1 MNLKTKVDPIQI
13 LNHVRSEII
22 FDLFLITNNIFEL
35 YKYFIM
41 RILLFIFGFFLSQLS
56 FASSLAEST
65 LNSDSRK
72 SDMILPAKGVIQRLI
87 GSRVNKIEFQT
98 ISPVNG
104 FDTFE
109 ITAKNGNLCVAGS
122 STVAICY
129 GFNTYLKDA
138 CHSMVTWSGR
148 NLNIPSV
155 WPDYEKKQ
163 SSPYRYRYYLNVV
176 TFGYTTPYWDWARWE
191 KELDW
196 MALHGINMPL
206 ASVAS
211 EAIAEKVWLK
221 LGLKKNEIR
230 DFFTA
235 PAHLP
240 WHRMG
245 NLNKWDGPFSDAWQ
259 ENQMKLQH
267 KIINR
272 MRNLGFEPI
281 APAFAGFVPE
291 AFMEK
296 HPELKVNR
304 LKWGGFPEKNNA
316 FVLPPDSP
324 YFEEIGKLFVQEWEK
339 EFGKNTYYLSD
350 SFNEMELPIPEND
363 KATKYKLLES
373 YGESIYK
380 SIVAGNP
387 DAVWVTQGWTFGYQH
402 KFWDKPS
409 LQALLSKVPDDKMI
423 IIDLANDYPKWI
435 WHTDLTWK
443 THEGFYGKNW
453 IFSYTPNFGGK
464 TPLTGELDMY
474 ASYSAEALR
483 SNYRKRLIGFG
494 SAPEGIENN
503 EVIYEL
509 LADMGWQENEMNLD
523 KWIDGYCRSRYG
535 ACPEKMKNAWSLL
548 RKSAYGSLH
557 SYTRFLWQT
566 VVPDKR
572 RKSFIDT
579 SDEFMRSVEL
589 FLECSDELKNS
600 ELYRNDAIEF
610 SALYLSAKADIHYK
624 VALKADSLGQKERA
638 KQSLKET
645 VDLLLDVDRLLE
657 SHPSYRLE
665 KWVNYAH
672 KQATTP
678 EEKMKYEANAKRLI
692 TTWGGSQADYS
703 ARIWSGLIRDYYIPR
718 IQMHLNDKN
727 ADIRIWEEKWINSSW
742 KSKTEPFL
750 NPIDVAKRLVNS
762 SKNISL

>member
-1 MNLKTKVDPIQI
+1 
-13 LNHVRSEII
+13 
-22 FDLFLITNNIFEL
+22 
-35 YKYFIM
+35 M
-41 RILLFIFGFFLSQLS
+41 RHLFIAFIFLVSQMS
-56 FASSLAEST
+56 FASNFETPVIKNDAQKAEIIT
-65 LNSDSRK
+65 
-72 SDMILPAKGVIQRLI
+72 PAKGVIQRLI
-87 GSRVNKIEFQT
+87 GHEINTIDFQT
-98 ISPVNG
+98 ILPING
-104 FDTFE
+104 FETFE
-109 ITAKNGNLCVAGS
+109 ITAKNGKLRISGS

-129 GFNTYLKDA
+129 AFNTYLKEA
-138 CHSMVTWSGR
+138 CGNMATWSGKHI
-148 NLNIPSV
+148 NLPSV
-155 WPDYEKKQ
+155 WPDYEKVQ
-163 SSPYRYRYYLNVV
+163 SSPYKFRYYLNVV

-206 ASVAS
+206 ATVAS
-211 EAIAEKVWLK
+211 EAIAERVWLK
-221 LGLKKNEIR
+221 LGLKKDEIR
-230 DFFTA
+230 SFFTA

-245 NLNKWDGPFSDAWQ
+245 NLNSWDGPFSDAWQ
-259 ENQMKLQH
+259 EGQLKLQH
-267 KIINR
+267 QIIGR
-272 MRNLGFEPI
+272 MRELGFKPI

-296 HPELKVNR
+296 HPELKVKR
-304 LKWGGFPEKNNA
+304 LTWGGFQEINNA

-324 YFEEIGKLFVQEWEK
+324 FFEEIGKMFVQEWEN

-350 SFNEMELPIPEND
+350 SFNEMELPVENEE
-363 KATKYKLLES
+363 TKYKLLQG

-380 SIVAGNP
+380 SIVAGNS

-409 LQALLSKVPDDKMI
+409 LQSLLKNVPDDKMI

-483 SNYRKRLIGFG
+483 SPYSRKLIGFG

-509 LADMGWQENEMNLD
+509 LSDMGWQKNEMNLD
-523 KWIDGYCRSRYG
+523 KWLSGYCTARYG
-535 ACPEKMKNAWSLL
+535 GYPSKMKEAWTLL
-548 RKSAYGSLH
+548 RKSAYSSLY

-566 VVPDKR
+566 VVPDQR

-579 SDEFMRSVEL
+579 SDQFMHSVEL
-589 FLECSDELKNS
+589 FLDCSDELKNS
-600 ELYRNDAIEF
+600 ELYRNDAIEL
-610 SALYLSAKADIHYK
+610 SALYLSAKADNYYK
-624 VALKADSLGQKERA
+624 KALKADSLGQKKDAEQA
-638 KQSLKET
+638 LKKT
-645 VDLLLDVDRLLE
+645 VDLLLNVDRLLK
-657 SHPSYRLE
+657 SHPSFQLE

-672 KQATTP
+672 KQGTTA

-692 TTWGGSQADYS
+692 TTWGGFQNDYS

-718 IQMHLNDKN
+718 IQMHLKN
-727 ADIRIWEEKWINSSW
+727 KNSDIRAWEEKWINSPW
-742 KSKTEPFL
+742 KSDTKPFS
-750 NPIDVAKRLVNS
+750 NPIKMAKKLVKV
-762 SKNISL
+762 SK

>member
-1 MNLKTKVDPIQI
+1 MKC
-13 LNHVRSEII
+13 
-22 FDLFLITNNIFEL
+22 
-35 YKYFIM
+35 
-41 RILLFIFGFFLSQLS
+41 LLFAFVFLVSQMG
-56 FASSLAEST
+56 FASDFVKST
-65 LNSDSRK
+65 LQTDSPQSEK
-72 SDMILPAKGVIQRLI
+72 FVPAKGVIQRLI
-87 GSRVNKIEFQT
+87 GDRANEIEFQT
-98 ISPVNG
+98 IPAENG
-104 FDTFE
+104 FDSFE
-109 ITAKNGNLCVAGS
+109 ITAKNGKLHIGGS

-129 GFNTYLKDA
+129 GFNTYLKEA

-148 NLNIPSV
+148 NLNIPAI
-155 WPDYEKKQ
+155 WPEYEKKQ
-163 SSPYRYRYYLNVV
+163 SSPYKYRYYLNVC
-176 TFGYTTPYWDWARWE
+176 TFGYTTPYWDWTRWE
-191 KELDW
+191 NELDW

-211 EAIAEKVWLK
+211 EAIAEKVWMK

-230 DFFTA
+230 EFFTA
-235 PAHLP
+235 PAYLP

-245 NLNKWDGPFSDAWQ
+245 NLNSWDGPFSDAWQ
-259 ENQMKLQH
+259 EGQLKLQH
-267 KIINR
+267 QIISR
-272 MRNLGFEPI
+272 MRELGFEPI

-296 HPELKVNR
+296 YPELKVKR

-324 YFEEIGKLFVQEWEK
+324 FFEKIGSMFIQEWEK

-363 KATKYKLLES
+363 KEGKYKLLEG

-409 LQALLSKVPDDKMI
+409 LQALLRKVPDDKMV

-443 THEGFYGKNW
+443 VHEGFYGKNW
-453 IFSYTPNFGGK
+453 IYCYTPNFGGK
-464 TPLTGELDMY
+464 TPLTGELEMY
-474 ASYSAEALR
+474 ASNSVDALR
-483 SNYRKRLIGFG
+483 SPYRNKLIGFG
-494 SAPEGIENN
+494 WAPEGIENN

-509 LADMGWQENEMNLD
+509 LADMSWSEQKIELD
-523 KWIDGYCRSRYG
+523 KWLAGYCNGRYG
-535 ACPEKMKNAWSLL
+535 GYPPKMQKAWTLL
-548 RKSAYGSLH
+548 RQSAYSSLY

-566 VVPDKR
+566 VVPDQR

-579 SDEFMRSVEL
+579 GDKFMIAVES

-610 SALYLSAKADIHYK
+610 SALYLSAKADIYYK
-624 VALKADSLGQKERA
+624 SALKADSLGQKNLTKE
-638 KQSLKET
+638 SLKKA
-645 VDLLLDVDRLLE
+645 VDLLLNIDRLLA

-665 KWVNYAH
+665 TWVDYAR
-672 KQATTP
+672 KQGTTIV
-678 EEKMKYEANAKRLI
+678 EKQKYEANAKRLI
-692 TTWGGSQADYS
+692 TTWGGFQADYS
-703 ARIWSGLIRDYYIPR
+703 ARIWSGLIKDYYIPR
-718 IQMHLNDKN
+718 ISMHLKDKN
-727 ADIRIWEEKWINSSW
+727 ADIRNWEENWINMEW
-742 KSKTEPFL
+742 KSVTKPF
-750 NPIDVAKRLVNS
+750 PYPVKMAKQLVNQY
-762 SKNISL
+762 K

>member
-1 MNLKTKVDPIQI
+1 
-13 LNHVRSEII
+13 
-22 FDLFLITNNIFEL
+22 
-35 YKYFIM
+35 M
-41 RILLFIFGFFLSQLS
+41 RHLFIAFIFLVSQMS
-56 FASSLAEST
+56 FASNFETPVIKNDAQKAEIIT
-65 LNSDSRK
+65 
-72 SDMILPAKGVIQRLI
+72 PAKGVIQRLI
-87 GSRVNKIEFQT
+87 GHEINTIDFQT
-98 ISPVNG
+98 ILPING
-104 FDTFE
+104 FETFE
-109 ITAKNGNLCVAGS
+109 ITAKNGKLRISGS

-129 GFNTYLKDA
+129 AFNTYLKEA
-138 CHSMVTWSGR
+138 CGNMATWSGKHI
-148 NLNIPSV
+148 NLPSV
-155 WPDYEKKQ
+155 WPDYEKVQ
-163 SSPYRYRYYLNVV
+163 SSPYKFRYYLNVV

-206 ASVAS
+206 ATVAS
-211 EAIAEKVWLK
+211 EAIAERVWLK
-221 LGLKKNEIR
+221 LGLKKDEIR
-230 DFFTA
+230 SFFTA

-245 NLNKWDGPFSDAWQ
+245 NLNSWDGPFSDAWQ
-259 ENQMKLQH
+259 EGQLKLQH
-267 KIINR
+267 QIIGR
-272 MRNLGFEPI
+272 MRELGFKPI

-296 HPELKVNR
+296 HPELKVKR
-304 LKWGGFPEKNNA
+304 LTWGGFQEINNA

-324 YFEEIGKLFVQEWEK
+324 FFEEIGKMFVQEWEN
-339 EFGKNTYYLSD
+339 EFGTNTYYLSD
-350 SFNEMELPIPEND
+350 SFNEMELPVENEE
-363 KATKYKLLES
+363 TKYKLLQS

-380 SIVAGNP
+380 SIVAGNS

-409 LQALLSKVPDDKMI
+409 LQSLLKNVPDDKMI

-483 SNYRKRLIGFG
+483 SPYSRKLIGFG

-509 LADMGWQENEMNLD
+509 LSDMGWQKNEMNLD
-523 KWIDGYCRSRYG
+523 KWLSGYCTARYG
-535 ACPEKMKNAWSLL
+535 GYPSKMEEAWTLL
-548 RKSAYGSLH
+548 RKSAYSSLY

-566 VVPDKR
+566 VVPDQR

-579 SDEFMRSVEL
+579 SDQFMHSVEL
-589 FLECSDELKNS
+589 FLDCSDELKNS
-600 ELYRNDAIEF
+600 ELYRNDAIEL
-610 SALYLSAKADIHYK
+610 SALYLSAKADNYYK
-624 VALKADSLGQKERA
+624 KALKADSLGRKKEA
-638 KQSLKET
+638 EQALKKT
-645 VDLLLDVDRLLE
+645 VDLLLNVDRLLK
-657 SHPSYRLE
+657 SHPSFQLE

-672 KQATTP
+672 KQGTTA

-692 TTWGGSQADYS
+692 TTWGGFQNDYS

-718 IQMHLNDKN
+718 IQMHLKN
-727 ADIRIWEEKWINSSW
+727 KNSDIRAWEEKWINSPW
-742 KSKTEPFL
+742 KSDTKPFS
-750 NPIDVAKRLVNS
+750 NPIKMAKKLVKE
-762 SKNISL
+762 SK